1 MDAVLES
8 WVDGVMSKQQYR
20 NGVFSNTSFLDW
32 LRKKTFGRK

>member
-8 WVDGVMSKQQYR
+8 WVDEVMSKQQYR

-32 LRKKTFGRK
+32 LRKKTFERK